1 MELSFHS
8 PDGMVRH
15 TTGAM
20 FITNHVLAGTLAGT
34 ALRGHPVL
42 AFGVGFATHVA
53 MDITPHWGNPTLE
66 RDGFFA
72 VAKRD
77 GVLGLGV
84 LAVVTAAG
92 VPPRA
97 ALLAGIVGAS
107 LLDADKPCEFFFGF
121 NPWPEWLDQF
131 HKRIQRE
138 SPEGIRTEVATGIAL
153 AAVSA
158 VVLAGRRSAARA
170 RR

>member
-1 MELSFHS
+1 
-8 PDGMVRH
+8 
-15 TTGAM
+15 M

-34 ALRGHPVL
+34 ALRRRPFL
-42 AFGVGFATHVA
+42 ALGVGFATHVA
-53 MDITPHWGNPTLE
+53 MDLTPHWGNPTLE

-84 LAVVTAAG
+84 LAVVAAAG
-92 VPPRA
+92 VPPRT
-97 ALLAGIVGAS
+97 ALLAGIAGAS
-107 LLDADKPCEFFFGF
+107 VLDADKPCEFFFGF
-121 NPWPEWLDQF
+121 NPWPDWLDQF

-138 SPEGIRTEVATGIAL
+138 SPEGIRTEVAAGILL

-158 VVLAGRRSAARA
+158 VVLARRRRA
-170 RR
+170 VHVPR